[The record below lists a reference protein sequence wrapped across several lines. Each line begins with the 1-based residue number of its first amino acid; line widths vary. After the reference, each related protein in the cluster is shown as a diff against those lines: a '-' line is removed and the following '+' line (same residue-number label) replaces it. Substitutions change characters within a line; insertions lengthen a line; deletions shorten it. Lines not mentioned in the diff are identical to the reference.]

1 MGCVGF
7 IPVFGKVEPGQE
19 GGQIFVRDDSN
30 EHGSVRNDVHEG
42 ARYVHFH
49 VQLVRVQLIA
59 GKRDNTCSEKRRGE
73 ELFNFSY

>member
-1 MGCVGF
+1 MREEGGGVVGCV
-7 IPVFGKVEPGQE
+7 PVFGKVEPGQE

-30 EHGSVRNDVHEG
+30 EHGSVRYDVHEG

-59 GKRDNTCSEKRRGE
+59 GKRENSIMV
-73 ELFNFSY
+73 